1 MKVLSVFK
9 ILFQIVRTS
18 SEKLVLQALLLD
30 GAANAPG
37 KAKCKNADKQLWS
50 HYCFKSSGQG

>member
-37 KAKCKNADKQLWS
+37 KAKCKNADKQL
-50 HYCFKSSGQG
+50 